1 MEPLQL
7 KKTRMENIAN
17 IELPKEMHNIKIL
30 AAIGLYKT
38 ESEVMKNSLR
48 RLQSGSIKSTK
59 EIRNILDR
67 ALGKKRFL
75 RSLHEV
81 DY

>member
-1 MEPLQL
+1 MGE
-7 KKTRMENIAN
+7 TMENITN

-38 ESEVMKNSLR
+38 ESEVMKNSIR
-48 RLQSGSIKSTK
+48 RLRSGSIRYIK

-67 ALGKKRFL
+67 ALGEEEL
-75 RSLHEV
+75 SLMIRRMREESN
-81 DY
+81 

>member
-1 MEPLQL
+1 
-7 KKTRMENIAN
+7 MENITN

-38 ESEVMKNSLR
+38 ESEVMKNSIR
-48 RLQSGSIKSTK
+48 RLRSGSIRYVK

-67 ALGKKRFL
+67 ALGEEEL
-75 RSLHEV
+75 SLMIRRMREESN
-81 DY
+81 

>member
-1 MEPLQL
+1 MGE
-7 KKTRMENIAN
+7 TMENITN

-38 ESEVMKNSLR
+38 ESEVMKNSIR
-48 RLQSGSIKSTK
+48 RQRSGSIRYVK

-67 ALGKKRFL
+67 ALGEEEL
-75 RSLHEV
+75 SLMIRRMREESN
-81 DY
+81 

>member
-1 MEPLQL
+1 MGE
-7 KKTRMENIAN
+7 TMENITN

-38 ESEVMKNSLR
+38 ESEVMKNSIR
-48 RLQSGSIKSTK
+48 RLRSGSIRYVK

-67 ALGKKRFL
+67 ALGEEEL
-75 RSLHEV
+75 SLMIRRMREESN
-81 DY
+81 